1 MVWTYW
7 CSAWING
14 DVILTLHYIT
24 IYIYSTFTVHYITL
38 HCIHTY
44 QPKSIKFQKQK
55 SWFFIAEAFC
65 GLIRWEDL
73 KVRSTE
79 EYLCP
84 FGLIRCH
91 FFRGRR
97 QGRQPLNVCMYV
109 CMYLSLSPSP
119 SARVCMH
126 MYGSIYPS
134 FYLSALSFW
143 FFWEHECQKRFH
155 FHVPHSACA
164 QEQLEAGG
172 VRKLAGLL

>member
-1 MVWTYW
+1 M
-7 CSAWING
+7 
-14 DVILTLHYIT
+14 

-109 CMYLSLSPSP
+109 CISLSPRRHLQEYVCICMDLYIHLSIYLHCHFDFFEST
-119 SARVCMH
+119 SAR
-126 MYGSIYPS
+126 
-134 FYLSALSFW
+134 SAFTFMSRTLHAHKSNL
-143 FFWEHECQKRFH
+143 R
-155 FHVPHSACA
+155 P
-164 QEQLEAGG
+164 GG
-172 VRKLAGLL
+172 YES